1 MNYEDKLAAS
11 VERYHA
17 RMKELRQKRPST
29 KLITHMQSQPQLQ
42 AQTQATVE
50 TAKCTA
56 HTLEGRKCAFK
67 ATHGSFCRKHFLIK

>member
-1 MNYEDKLAAS
+1 MNYEDKLAATLVRYRAS
-11 VERYHA
+11 V
-17 RMKELRQKRPST
+17 KELKQKRPAT
-29 KLITHMQSQPQLQ
+29 KLITNVQSLPQQ
-42 AQTQATVE
+42 QMPTQAPVE

>member
-11 VERYHA
+11 LERYRA
-17 RMKELRQKRPST
+17 SMKELKQKRPAT
-29 KLITHMQSQPQLQ
+29 KLITHMPCQLQPQTPQ
-42 AQTQATVE
+42 APVE

-56 HTLEGRKCAFK
+56 HTLEGRKCVFK